1 MWQILLFKDFFGVQN
16 INLYIFRGENF
27 FLTGEF
33 LIRCVAY
40 FFLSLSARWLKM
52 RVFNYL

>member
-16 INLYIFRGENF
+16 INLYIFRGESF